1 MTYILSF
8 SGRKQSGKSTS
19 ADYIISLINEHH
31 IMLRENRYELNMS
44 CKIYSF
50 ADPLKQDI
58 CINILGLTY
67 DQCYGSDDDKNTM
80 TDLWWDGVQLTA
92 REAMEIIGT
101 KIFRALKTNVWA
113 DATIN
118 KIKKENVDLAIIS
131 DCRFPN
137 EVEAVKNSGG
147 INIRLD
153 LDPFHSNSISEN
165 SLDQYVY
172 DWSNFDII
180 IKNSKMTIEEKNKE
194 ILRFLY
200 DYNILSTCGL
210 SDDKIRQY
218 QNKGI
223 LSL

>member
-19 ADYIISLINEHH
+19 ADYITSLINEYH
-31 IMLRENRYELNMS
+31 IMLRENRHELNMS

-80 TDLWWDGVQLTA
+80 TDLRWDGVQLTA

-153 LDPFHSNSISEN
+153 LDPFHSNTISEN
-165 SLDQYVY
+165 SLDQDVY

-200 DYNILSTCGL
+200 DYNILSTCGI

>member
-137 EVEAVKNSGG
+137 EVESVKNSGG

-165 SLDQYVY
+165 SLDHDVY

>member
-19 ADYIISLINEHH
+19 ADYIISLITQTD
-31 IMLRENRYELNMS
+31 IKIRENRHELNMS
-44 CKIYSF
+44 YKIYSF

-137 EVEAVKNSGG
+137 EVEVVKNSGG

-165 SLDQYVY
+165 SLDQDVY

>member
-1 MTYILSF
+1 MTHILSF

-19 ADYIISLINEHH
+19 ADYIISLITQTD
-31 IMLRENRYELNMS
+31 IKIRENRHELNMS
-44 CKIYSF
+44 YKIYSF

-92 REAMEIIGT
+92 RQAMEIIGT
-101 KIFRALKTNVWA
+101 KIFRALKTNVWV

-147 INIRLD
+147 LNIRLD
-153 LDPFHSNSISEN
+153 LDPFHANSISEN
-165 SLDQYVY
+165 SLDQNVY

>member
-19 ADYIISLINEHH
+19 ADYIISLITQTD
-31 IMLRENRYELNMS
+31 IKIRENRHELNMS

-165 SLDQYVY
+165 SLDQDVY

>member
-19 ADYIISLINEHH
+19 ADYITSLINEYH
-31 IMLRENRYELNMS
+31 IMLRENRHELNMS

-92 REAMEIIGT
+92 RQAMEIIGT
-101 KIFRALKTNVWA
+101 KIFRALKTNVWV

-147 INIRLD
+147 LNIRLES
-153 LDPFHSNSISEN
+153 DPFHSDAISEN
-165 SLDQYVY
+165 SLDQDVY
-172 DWSNFDII
+172 DWSNFDLI

-200 DYNILSTCGL
+200 DYNIISTCGI

-218 QNKGI
+218 QNEGI

>member
-19 ADYIISLINEHH
+19 ADYIISLITQTD
-31 IMLRENRYELNMS
+31 IKIRENRHELNMS
-44 CKIYSF
+44 YKIYSF

-80 TDLWWDGVQLTA
+80 TDLWWDEVQLTA
-92 REAMEIIGT
+92 RQAMEIIGT
-101 KIFRALKTNVWA
+101 KIFRALKTNVWV

-147 INIRLD
+147 LNIRLD
-153 LDPFHSNSISEN
+153 LDPFHANSISEN
-165 SLDQYVY
+165 SLDQDVY
-172 DWSNFDII
+172 DWSNFDLI

-200 DYNILSTCGL
+200 DYNIISTCGL

>member
-19 ADYIISLINEHH
+19 ADYITSLINEYH

-80 TDLWWDGVQLTA
+80 TDLRWDGVQLTA

-101 KIFRALKTNVWA
+101 KIFRVLKTNVWA

-153 LDPFHSNSISEN
+153 LDPFHSNTISEN
-165 SLDQYVY
+165 SLDQDVY

-200 DYNILSTCGL
+200 DYNILSTCGI

>member
-19 ADYIISLINEHH
+19 ADYITSLINEYH

-137 EVEAVKNSGG
+137 EVESVKNSGG

-165 SLDQYVY
+165 SLDQDVY

-180 IKNSKMTIEEKNKE
+180 IKNSKMTIEEKNRE
-194 ILRFLY
+194 ITRFLY
-200 DYNILSTCGL
+200 DYNIISTCGL

>member
-165 SLDQYVY
+165 SLDQDVY

>member
-165 SLDQYVY
+165 SLDQDVY

-180 IKNSKMTIEEKNKE
+180 IKNSKMTIEEKNRE
-194 ILRFLY
+194 ITRFLY
-200 DYNILSTCGL
+200 DYNIISTCGL